1 MTINWTTIG
10 ITWESSLV
18 REEISKGQHR
28 ELGNAEIPKVT
39 DLAIF
44 RANVPEAD
52 AIILATLNSGR
63 NSWRVQAQDVAR
75 RSFEKGHKPTR
86 EELQALVWNRI
97 KGLRNSPVAAA
108 KTYPLPGGE
117 KYAGSDLTEYRAA
130 YTAALVDLGT
140 PAELAMTI
148 ASSITF

>member
-1 MTINWTTIG
+1 MTNWTTIG
-10 ITWESSLV
+10 IVWESSIV

-28 ELGNAEIPKVT
+28 ELGHAEIPTVT

-52 AIILATLNSGR
+52 SIILATLNSGR

-75 RSFEKGHKPTR
+75 RAFEKGLKPTR
-86 EELQALVWNRI
+86 EELQTLVWNRI
-97 KGLRNSPVAAA
+97 KGLRNSPVAAP

-130 YTAALVDLGT
+130 YMAALVDLGT
-140 PAELAMTI
+140 PAELAKTI
-148 ASSITF
+148 VSNITF